1 LVKFVAD
8 AAGVELQYTSDRP
21 GNGWV
26 WRELRDHGGVTIS
39 RMFTFEP
46 GDLVVDPGKREEES
60 DYDDFVYRFRFA
72 ARRGDYLA
80 IPGRIFDIPN
90 PVMIAAAG
98 VRLERKTFADERNI
112 SVLGAIADLLA
123 PDQPIIIGGPRPDA
137 IPVPDYEALLRKFPN
152 TGEMNRYAAARVAT
166 IVGDYIQPLMDAR
179 EQYERYL
186 TRRRS
191 SVPDRPLDQLEV
203 MRPRSISTS
212 ISATSP
218 NALGNCQ
225 SGRSAVAQLLSTAE
239 PKGDL
244 ASSRSTLDIRRYSR
258 SPFVRT
264 FPPERFRQLRS
275 TELPLPMDA
284 GYQSPGDDL
293 TLPSGEL
300 AGRPVAAEKCNADDF
315 ACAVLHRIRSLE
327 GVEVGLGEPR
337 RYGVHRDFFH
347 FQLDRHGKR
356 QGIQGRF

>member
-166 IVGDYIQPLMDAR
+166 VVGDYIQPLMDAR

-186 TRRRS
+186 TRRHS
-191 SVPDRPLDQLEV
+191 SVPDRPLDQLAV

-225 SGRSAVAQLLSTAE
+225 SGSV
-239 PKGDL
+239 GN
-244 ASSRSTLDIRRYSR
+244 
-258 SPFVRT
+258 
-264 FPPERFRQLRS
+264 
-275 TELPLPMDA
+275 
-284 GYQSPGDDL
+284 
-293 TLPSGEL
+293 
-300 AGRPVAAEKCNADDF
+300 RPVVVDGRAERRSCKQSFHIGHSALF
-315 ACAVLHRIRSLE
+315 QIAIRS
-327 GVEVGLGEPR
+327 
-337 RYGVHRDFFH
+337 DFPTGT
-347 FQLDRHGKR
+347 LSAAPIHGAAAAHGR
-356 QGIQGRF
+356 GIPITRG